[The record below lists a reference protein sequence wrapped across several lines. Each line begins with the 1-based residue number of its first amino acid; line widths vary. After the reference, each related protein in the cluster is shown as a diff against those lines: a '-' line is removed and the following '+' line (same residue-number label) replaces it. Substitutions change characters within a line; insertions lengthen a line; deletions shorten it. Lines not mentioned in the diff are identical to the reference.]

1 AGPEFEFLAES
12 NRQMPIG
19 KNKNTKIGPVYPV
32 ERREK
37 LYKVEKRVSTKS
49 FPRFNIL
56 TQEFS
61 T

>member
-37 LYKVEKRVSTKS
+37 LYKVEVIS
-49 FPRFNIL
+49 
-56 TQEFS
+56 
-61 T
+61 